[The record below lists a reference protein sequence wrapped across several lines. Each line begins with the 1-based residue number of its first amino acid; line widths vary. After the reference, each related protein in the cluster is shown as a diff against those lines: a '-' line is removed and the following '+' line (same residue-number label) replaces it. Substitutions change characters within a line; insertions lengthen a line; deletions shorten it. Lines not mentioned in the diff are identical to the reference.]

1 MRSIRLILGVIA
13 SASLLF
19 SVSAN
24 AQENN
29 NRAENG
35 KVVRGAYETNGFA
48 DNWFIGGGAGV
59 NTFFGHGVDGK
70 FALSAD
76 AFIGKWFTPSVGARV
91 GFKGLGLTTAIQN
104 GYEFMSDAEGKL
116 SLAAGN
122 VDVLWNISNA
132 ISGYKET
139 RFWDF
144 VPYFRA
150 GYIQTKGGNYK
161 PAYDKGVYCNR
172 EWGLGLGLLNDLR
185 LGNRLDLY
193 IDATG
198 LIVKNGM
205 PSQRKQPI
213 KPAGVKSEV
222 WGILPSL
229 TAGLIFN
236 LGRTGWDRHTSITP
250 VVVPVPFTVDQY
262 NALQDQVNALAKE
275 NGSLKDQVNTLGAK
289 AAKLDAL
296 KNGQLYVY
304 DNGKFVEAVETVTT
318 PSIVYFDKGS
328 AKISDREMA
337 HIEFYAKNALEN
349 DSDVLLL
356 VGSASRQEGTHEFNQ
371 KLSERRADAVK
382 KALVEKFGISADRI
396 STLAEGDT
404 NNIYD
409 TPEKNRSVTIKIQ

>member
-19 SVSAN
+19 SVNAN

-29 NRAENG
+29 NRDENG
-35 KVVRGAYETNGFA
+35 NVVRGAYETNGFW

-76 AFIGKWFTPSVGARV
+76 GFIGKWFTPCVGARV
-91 GFKGLGLTTAIQN
+91 GYKGLGLNTAIQN
-104 GYEFMSDAEGKL
+104 GWEFMTTAEGKL
-116 SLAAGN
+116 GMASANL
-122 VDVLWNISNA
+122 DVLWNISNS

-150 GYIQTKGGNYK
+150 GYIQTKGGDYK
-161 PAYDKGVYCNR
+161 PAYDKGTYCNR
-172 EWGLGLGLLNDLR
+172 EWGLGLGLLNDFR

-198 LIVKNGM
+198 LVVKNGM
-205 PSQRKQPI
+205 PSQHKTPI
-213 KPAGVKSEV
+213 ARNVKSEV
-222 WGILPSL
+222 WALLPSV
-229 TAGLIFN
+229 TAGIILN
-236 LGRTGWDRHTSITP
+236 LGRTGFDRHSSITP
-250 VVVPVPFTVDQY
+250 TVIPVPFTLEQY
-262 NALQDQVNALAKE
+262 NALQDQVNLLAKE
-275 NGSLKDQVNTLGAK
+275 NGSLKDQINTLGTK

-349 DSDVLLL
+349 DADILLL

-404 NNIYD
+404 NNVYD
-409 TPEKNRSVTIKIQ
+409 TPEKNRSVTIKIK